1 MDATETTAMTP
12 EQIEEALLDT
22 LSQEPLSAD
31 SLVQLVCRMHD
42 AAGVERANETAEMVR
57 EALLDARDGSG
68 MLLLMEVWARWNGT
82 QSAFRKLCEKSMT
95 RAARDRKLASFV
107 KNVGFPKEI
116 SVAEALKRISKLQRL
131 IPGALCHDK
140 TWGFGEVKRADEF
153 YGKITIDF
161 KSKPR
166 HQMTFAYAAET
177 LEVLSDDHLCA
188 LAHSGPDNISRMVK
202 EDPAEIV
209 RLALRS
215 FGPMSVPLLQECLE
229 EYVLEGVAWKRFWD
243 KARAQLRND
252 PLVDVPTKRT
262 AQIQLLDREESFDDR
277 WLAKLAADRRREGI
291 LEMLQSLE
299 SSGEKVPQEFF
310 ATIGERAMF
319 AIRGAEANDPVL
331 VTKIMLAVERLQVP
345 CEFFDAA
352 PLALQLL
359 NSGLFVACLKKLPVR
374 DGTALL
380 SLLLNHQ
387 ELQTLERIISML
399 PELPAA
405 AIDEAVQALD
415 ARERTADWVAR
426 MRQLVAAGN
435 PGSFIMAWLV
445 KHVSRSE
452 DTGVAKR
459 QVLFRVAVESLEVP
473 ECGERLQAQKAVRAL
488 FLDGK
493 WLKDMLGDLAPHV
506 REDLMGRVEISGGW
520 DSSARRSVL
529 ARLVKT
535 FPELEAVLA
544 GRSTEPEEK
553 TQKVRFTSWRSMRE
567 RQEQFRKLIEE
578 DIPANSREIA
588 VARSYGDL
596 RENFEYQA
604 AKDLQRMLLQRQ
616 DEMEQDLET
625 VRGTDF
631 AGVPT
636 DCVGMGVEVEIEC
649 ASEGKQ
655 VYRILGEWDRD
666 EALNIISCRS
676 LVAQRLIG
684 LRIGDAIDVP
694 SEGGDEPG
702 RLTAVRPLS
711 QEVVAWVSKM

>member
-1 MDATETTAMTP
+1 MTGMTS
-12 EQIEEALLDT
+12 EQIEEALLEA

-42 AAGVERANETAEMVR
+42 AEGVERANETAEMVR
-57 EALLDARDGSG
+57 EALLEARDGLG
-68 MLLLMEVWARWNGT
+68 MLQLMRVWARWSGNQT
-82 QSAFRKLCEKSMT
+82 SFRKLCEKSMT
-95 RAARDRKLASFV
+95 RAARDRKLASFI
-107 KNVGFPKEI
+107 KTVGFPKDI
-116 SVAEALKRISKLQRL
+116 SVAEALDRITKLQHL
-131 IPGALCHDK
+131 APGALCHDK

-177 LEVLSDDHLCA
+177 LEVLSDDHLCT
-188 LAHSGPDNISRMVK
+188 LAHSEPDAISRMIK

-229 EYVLEGVAWKRFWD
+229 EYVLDGVAWKGFWD
-243 KARAQLRND
+243 KARAQLKND
-252 PLVDVPTKRT
+252 PLVDIPTKRT
-262 AQIQLLDREESFDDR
+262 AQIQLLEREESFDDR
-277 WLAKLAADRRREGI
+277 WLAKLAADRSREGI
-291 LEMLQSLE
+291 LEMLQSFEL
-299 SSGEKVPQEFF
+299 SGEKVPQEFF
-310 ATIGERAMF
+310 ATIGERATF
-319 AIRGAEANDPVL
+319 AIRGAETNDPVL
-331 VTKIMLAVERLQVP
+331 VTKVMLVVERLQIP
-345 CEFFDAA
+345 GEFIDLA

-359 NSGLFVACLKKLPVR
+359 NSGLFVECLKKLPVR

-380 SLLLNHQ
+380 SLLLDYQ
-387 ELQTLERIISML
+387 EPQTLERIISML

-415 ARERTADWVAR
+415 ARDRTAEWVAR
-426 MRQLVAAGN
+426 MRQLVADGK

-445 KHVSRSE
+445 KHVGRAE

-493 WLKDMLGDLAPHV
+493 WLKDVLGDLAPHV
-506 REDLMGRVEISGGW
+506 REDLMGRVEMSGGW

-529 ARLVKT
+529 ARMVKT
-535 FPELEAVLA
+535 FPELEDVLA
-544 GRSTEPEEK
+544 RRSADPEEK
-553 TQKVRFTSWRSMRE
+553 KQKARFTSWRSMRE

-604 AKDLQRMLLQRQ
+604 AKDMQRMLLQRQ

-631 AGVPT
+631 AAVPT

-649 ASEGKQ
+649 ESGEKS
-655 VYRILGEWDRD
+655 VYRVLGEWDRD
-666 EALNIISCRS
+666 EDLNIISCRS
-676 LVAQRLIG
+676 LLAQRLMG
-684 LRIGDAIDVP
+684 RRVGDSVDVP
-694 SEGGDEPG
+694 SEGDDEPG
-702 RLTAVRPLS
+702 LLTAVRPLS
-711 QEVVAWVSKM
+711 EEVMGWVSKM